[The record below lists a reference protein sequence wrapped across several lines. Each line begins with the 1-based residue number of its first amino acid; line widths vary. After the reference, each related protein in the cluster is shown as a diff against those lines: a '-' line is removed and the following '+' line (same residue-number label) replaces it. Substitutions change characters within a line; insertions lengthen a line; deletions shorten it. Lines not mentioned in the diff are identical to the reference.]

1 MWDFRNVHSWMDF
14 GENWIDLKTEI
25 NEYNNEILERR
36 AMNDSSNQHDANF
49 ASTNQSKSTKTE

>member
-1 MWDFRNVHSWMDF
+1 MCIV
-14 GENWIDLKTEI
+14 EWILVRTELNCLTEI

-36 AMNDSSNQHDANF
+36 AMNNFSNQHDANF